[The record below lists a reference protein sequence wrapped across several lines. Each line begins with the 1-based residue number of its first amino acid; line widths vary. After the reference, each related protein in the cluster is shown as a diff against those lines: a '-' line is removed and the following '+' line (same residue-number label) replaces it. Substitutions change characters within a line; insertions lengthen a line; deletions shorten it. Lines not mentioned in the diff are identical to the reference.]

1 MTMKPYQQYIFELN
15 KVYEYRVKI
24 AGTNPTGEV
33 MERIKNALDAYQVE
47 TVTPAKS
54 MPIQE
59 HRDFPKM
66 GATECWTFEVA
77 IKYPT
82 TSAQLR
88 QLIKERAGLNAD
100 CVCVY
105 GKNECDFNEEFEAHG
120 KDHEGSLL
128 EQPELKADEGGQE
141 LVGKSRFDSLLKELS
156 ARTYEFAEDSKEA
169 GKTTNSAPTNDKSPV
184 GSTQVKLPTPPKGS
198 VR

>member
-1 MTMKPYQQYIFELN
+1 MKPFQEYIATFN

-24 AGTNPTGEV
+24 AGTNPAGEV
-33 MERIKNALDAYQVE
+33 MERIKNAVDSYQVE
-47 TVTPAKS
+47 TVTNPKS

-66 GATECWTFEVA
+66 GPCECWTFEVA
-77 IKYPT
+77 VKYPT
-82 TSAQLR
+82 TANQIR
-88 QLIKERAGLNAD
+88 QLIKERAGINSD

-105 GKNECDFNEEFEAHG
+105 DKNAYDFNEEFEAYG
-120 KDHEGSLL
+120 QDNEGSLL
-128 EQPELKADEGGQE
+128 EQPDLKDAPGGQE
-141 LVGKSRFDSLLKELS
+141 LVGQSRRDSLLKELG
-156 ARTYEFAEDSKEA
+156 ARTYEFAAKSEA
-169 GKTTNSAPTNDKSPV
+169 DGKQMDQTPAAAKSPV